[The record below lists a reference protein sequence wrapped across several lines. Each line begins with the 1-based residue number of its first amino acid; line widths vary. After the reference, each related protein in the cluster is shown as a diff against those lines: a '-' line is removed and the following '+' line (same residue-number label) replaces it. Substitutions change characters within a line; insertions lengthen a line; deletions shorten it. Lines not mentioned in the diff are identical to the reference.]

1 MEARVPS
8 EMPNPPHDSLSDYLE
23 AHSLLETLYKRKG
36 RLLQR
41 AESAAAV
48 SGPDSESLLALVDAG
63 IRKAGALVVQYES
76 VIEGNLQVIAD
87 HADSGRELFLDVS
100 KRIREFQAL
109 VDDNLGELTAAEQL
123 RWLGVLA
130 DYARLRSEW
139 AQKLAEE
146 ECPPPLE

>member
-1 MEARVPS
+1 
-8 EMPNPPHDSLSDYLE
+8 
-23 AHSLLETLYKRKG
+23 
-36 RLLQR
+36 
-41 AESAAAV
+41 
-48 SGPDSESLLALVDAG
+48 VDAG

-109 VDDNLGELTAAEQL
+109 VDDNLGELTAEEQL